1 MCDGRGFPFGWGQ
14 ASKVTKEEGKEGR
27 PQRRFDDVVQDN
39 MQRDGVTE
47 EHAGI
52 GEDGGRWSTA
62 TTPGVITGFQFIK
75 IKIPP
80 VRYSEPSNSF

>member
-27 PQRRFDDVVQDN
+27 PQRRLDDVVQDN

-47 EHAGI
+47 QHAGI
-52 GEDGGRWSTA
+52 GEDGRRWSTA
-62 TTPGVITGFQFIK
+62 TTPEESS
-75 IKIPP
+75 
-80 VRYSEPSNSF
+80 R